1 MQADFSVE
9 LGRGDPALEIPWFS
23 DQSEGR
29 YFDLKRCPE
38 LVLNISQA
46 REHLELSTFLS
57 RINAANFPLE
67 TAKCDAWFSRELL
80 PEEEIFGV
88 SCKFVSYVDLI
99 FVDEASRVSLE
110 RHEKLAE
117 DISNLLKRAPEM
129 AASAE
134 FIVRHCH
141 YHSGDA
147 QDQSRT
153 GFSITAYVTGYGDN
167 KEEAHQ
173 RWSIALK
180 LLQHALVQKG
190 HSE

>member
-1 MQADFSVE
+1 MQADYSVE
-9 LGRGDPALEIPWFS
+9 LGRGDPALEIPWSS
-23 DQSEGR
+23 DQGAVR

-38 LVLNISQA
+38 LVLNISEA

-57 RINAANFPLE
+57 RINAADFPLQ
-67 TAKCDAWFSRELL
+67 TAKCDAWFSRQLL
-80 PEEEIFGV
+80 PEEEIFGA

-99 FVDEASRVSLE
+99 FADEASRFSLQ

-141 YHSGDA
+141 YHSGND

-153 GFSITAYVTGYGDN
+153 GFSMTAFVTGYGDN
-167 KEEAHQ
+167 KEEAHK
-173 RWSIALK
+173 RWAIALK

-190 HSE
+190 NTD